1 MLACLDMTGGLE
13 SALRGTDS
21 TLREIAQRHWRSIQA
36 HRPCVLRAPS
46 RATDLHV
53 GYRTAYSDGHLE
65 SDLVSVW
72 HFIITH
78 GHRSP
83 CPSLALRTVIERGEC
98 IFSFTWGVLGD
109 SLAPPGPLV
118 MFLAFSSAF
127 SGCWASSR
135 AQPR

>member
-72 HFIITH
+72 HFIIHT
-78 GHRSP
+78 RSP
-83 CPSLALRTVIERGEC
+83 VTL
-98 IFSFTWGVLGD
+98 SFTRSPHGN
-109 SLAPPGPLV
+109 
-118 MFLAFSSAF
+118 
-127 SGCWASSR
+127 R
-135 AQPR
+135 ARRVYI